1 MALPKNIRP
10 EYSTTIPSTGK
21 KIKYQPFSVKEE
33 KILILAAE
41 TQDTDEITNAVT
53 NVITNCVTSPADFKV
68 EDLAL
73 YDIEYLFL
81 KTRSKSVGETITV
94 TITDPEDP
102 TYSVDHEIE
111 IDKIKVV
118 KNKDHTDTISISED
132 VLIKMKYPDIT
143 FFNDGVN
150 LNDISSSITLMSKC
164 VSQLV
169 VGEEVFNRVD
179 MTETELVEWLEG
191 LTQIQFQ
198 KIIEFFAT
206 MPKLSH
212 TIKARNKNTNKDFT
226 IKLEG
231 LQDFF

>member
-10 EYSTTIPSTGK
+10 EYSTTIPSSGK
-21 KIKYQPFSVKEE
+21 RIKYQPFSVKEE

-41 TQDTDEITNAVT
+41 TQDTDEITNAVS
-53 NVITNCVTSPADFKV
+53 NVLTNCITSPQDFNV
-68 EDLAL
+68 DELAL

-81 KTRSKSVGETITV
+81 KTRAKSVGEKITV

-102 TYSVDHEIE
+102 TYKVDHDIN
-111 IDKIKVV
+111 IDKIGVV
-118 KNKDHTDTISISED
+118 KDKKHTDTINISED
-132 VLIKMKYPDIT
+132 VVIKMKYPDIN

-150 LNDISSSITLMSKC
+150 INDIASSITLIGKC

-169 VGEEVFNRVD
+169 VGEEVFNKVD
-179 MTETELVEWLEG
+179 MTESELTEWLEG
-191 LTQIQFQ
+191 LTQSQFQ
-198 KIIEFFAT
+198 KIIEFFTT

-212 TIKARNKNTNKDFT
+212 TITLKNKKTDKEFT
-226 IKLEG
+226 VKLEG

>member
-118 KNKDHTDTISISED
+118 KNKDHTDPISISED

-212 TIKARNKNTNKDFT
+212 TIKVRNKNTNKDFT

>member
-10 EYSTTIPSTGK
+10 EYSTTIPSSGK
-21 KIKYQPFSVKEE
+21 RIKYQPFSVKEE

-41 TQDTDEITNAVT
+41 TQDTDEITNAVS
-53 NVITNCVTSPADFKV
+53 NVLTNCITSPQDFNV
-68 EDLAL
+68 EELAL

-81 KTRSKSVGETITV
+81 KTRAKSVGEKITV

-102 TYSVDHEIE
+102 TYKVDHDIN
-111 IDKIKVV
+111 IDKIGVV
-118 KNKDHTDTISISED
+118 KDKKHTDTINISED
-132 VLIKMKYPDIT
+132 VVIKMKYPDIN

-150 LNDISSSITLMSKC
+150 INDIASSITLIGKC

-169 VGEEVFNRVD
+169 VGEEVFNKVD
-179 MTETELVEWLEG
+179 MTESELTEWLEG
-191 LTQIQFQ
+191 LTQSQFQ
-198 KIIEFFAT
+198 KIIEFFNT

-212 TIKARNKNTNKDFT
+212 TITLKNKKTDKEFT
-226 IKLEG
+226 VKLEG

>member
-179 MTETELVEWLEG
+179 MSETELVEWLEG
-191 LTQIQFQ
+191 LTQTQFQ

-212 TIKARNKNTNKDFT
+212 TIKVRNKNTNKDFT